1 VYTIRY
7 FLLNPANQKLHHG
20 SQTGR
25 SQRVPFIAAAEIME
39 VDTEARLTARTD
51 LSQGGC
57 CLDMVNPLPQGTS
70 VKLAIAQGSHLWRHR
85 DGVYSQTPLGM
96 GGEFREIDS
105 THWPRLGQWLYE
117 SSISVPIM
125 HLRICCKPLCKEG
138 GHS

>member
-70 VKLAIAQGSHLWRHR
+70 VKLAIAHGDRTFGAIATVFIRRRPWEWAANSAK
-85 DGVYSQTPLGM
+85 
-96 GGEFREIDS
+96 S
-105 THWPRLGQWLYE
+105 TLLTGPGWANGCTNHPSLYQ
-117 SSISVPIM
+117 SCI
-125 HLRICCKPLCKEG
+125 
-138 GHS
+138 